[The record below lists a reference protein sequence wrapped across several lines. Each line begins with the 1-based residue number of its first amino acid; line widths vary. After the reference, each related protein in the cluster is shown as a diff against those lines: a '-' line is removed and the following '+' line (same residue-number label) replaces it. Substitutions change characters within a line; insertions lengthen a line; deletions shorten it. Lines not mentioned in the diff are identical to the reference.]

1 MSHSLHPHASRTLMW
16 FIAATRIHPNIKL
29 SKQIS
34 IRMTKRSKLALY
46 FQFGFD
52 GCQRA
57 PRTVNGVPRC
67 LVVTWNALAHTK
79 WNYYNFCSMGIDWIR
94 HANAVWK
101 CTSISVL
108 EMSALIKWRPVCR
121 WLWVRLCQCASHISH
136 RALALYFTPIAQSC
150 MSRWFYFNRFQQIR
164 LSAVITNEYGSLGFI
179 FPVTCCWRAGYWCC
193 VSKHSNRCNAIQ
205 YDRVFFFLSPRF
217 DSVFVYS
224 VNLFSIKC
232 VWFHRASIRRSATT
246 QRK

>member
-1 MSHSLHPHASRTLMW
+1 
-16 FIAATRIHPNIKL
+16 
-29 SKQIS
+29 
-34 IRMTKRSKLALY
+34 
-46 FQFGFD
+46 
-52 GCQRA
+52 
-57 PRTVNGVPRC
+57 
-67 LVVTWNALAHTK
+67 
-79 WNYYNFCSMGIDWIR
+79 MGIDWIR

-205 YDRVFFFLSPRF
+205 YDRAFFSLSSFRF
-217 DSVFVYS
+217 GIC
-224 VNLFSIKC
+224 LFSEFIFNQMRLVSSC
-232 VWFHRASIRRSATT
+232 VHQALGDDTT
-246 QRK
+246 QIIKKNCLRHFSMHSVYIFRCVNKKWD